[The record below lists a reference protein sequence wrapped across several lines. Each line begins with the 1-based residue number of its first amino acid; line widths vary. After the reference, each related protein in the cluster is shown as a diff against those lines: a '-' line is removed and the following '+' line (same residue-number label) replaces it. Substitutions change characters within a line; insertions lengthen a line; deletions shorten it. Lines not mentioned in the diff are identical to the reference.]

1 MRKKLYIICF
11 AFIVSLIAVRFYPFF
26 SSDIRP
32 MFSDARVANLNSMSS
47 SSNLKYTDESSAEAK
62 VIGLVPNSDGNNKI
76 SNKVEVEIT
85 TGKHKG
91 QILEVD
97 NLIGEATTDKNQIE
111 DYNVEKGNEVI
122 LDFEED
128 SNGNI
133 KDASISDFVRYKNL
147 AIIVVI
153 FIMLQIIIGGK
164 KGIMSLITL
173 ALTIIFVAKIIIPLI
188 LSGNGFVIPTIIICI
203 LILVINFLLVSGFSK
218 KTLGAILGTSL
229 GMVISVILFYISGHI
244 LRVTG
249 MGYTDIQD
257 LTVAMM
263 GKSIDFRGIFFACV
277 MLGSLGALMDIGI
290 TISSTMYEMKTNN
303 PNISEKELIKSGMN
317 VGKDIMGTMSNT
329 LILAYLG
336 GAMILLLVYASDN
349 MSFIDIVNQDIVASE
364 ILKAL
369 IGGIG
374 IILTIP
380 ITVLIMTKLNN
391 IHKPIRKNS

>member
-1 MRKKLYIICF
+1 
-11 AFIVSLIAVRFYPFF
+11 
-26 SSDIRP
+26 

-76 SNKVEVEIT
+76 SNKVKVEIT

-173 ALTIIFVAKIIIPLI
+173 ALTIIFVTKIIIPLI

-229 GMVISVILFYISGHI
+229 GMVISGILFYISGHI

-349 MSFIDIVNQDIVASE
+349 MSFIDIVNQDVVASE

>member
-76 SNKVEVEIT
+76 SNKVKVEIT

-349 MSFIDIVNQDIVASE
+349 MSFIDIVNQDVVASE